1 MDPSLDGEDDWF
13 DTVDGDEEDKEDAD
27 YVAGEDDDDDDDDEE
42 EDDKIVELGS
52 DDENDNEVS
61 FAPVGGH
68 LTCFAHL
75 ILLVALS

>member
-1 MDPSLDGEDDWF
+1 MRMRTKCIKGFSSR
-13 DTVDGDEEDKEDAD
+13 
-27 YVAGEDDDDDDDDEE
+27 
-42 EDDKIVELGS
+42 DDKIVELGS